1 MPNRG
6 DLLEKL
12 ATESGVG
19 LRTCLE
25 YREGAMKFLY
35 RREGIDGDEARDRAR
50 RLQELY
56 RAESNPAD
64 KGGLTGHGRLRG
76 SVHYFEDLLV
86 LTLPAD
92 DDPTFG
98 FSVGLDVGSDLT
110 QFLDSCRE
118 TLFVE

>member
-6 DLLEKL
+6 ELLEQL
-12 ATESGVG
+12 ATDSDVG

-35 RREGIDGDEARDRAR
+35 RRDGIDEDDAHNRAK

-56 RAESNPAD
+56 QAESNLTEE
-64 KGGLTGHGRLRG
+64 GGLTGHGKLRG
-76 SVHYFEDLLV
+76 SVHYFDDLLV

-98 FSVGLDVGSDLT
+98 FSAGLDVGSDLT
-110 QFLDSCRE
+110 EFSDGCRG
-118 TLFVE
+118 TLFEE

>member
-76 SVHYFEDLLV
+76 SVH
-86 LTLPAD
+86 
-92 DDPTFG
+92 
-98 FSVGLDVGSDLT
+98 
-110 QFLDSCRE
+110 
-118 TLFVE
+118 

>member
-1 MPNRG
+1 MG
-6 DLLEKL
+6 AE
-12 ATESGVG
+12 AGVG
-19 LRTCLE
+19 LRTGLE
-25 YREGAMKFLY
+25 YREAAMRFLY